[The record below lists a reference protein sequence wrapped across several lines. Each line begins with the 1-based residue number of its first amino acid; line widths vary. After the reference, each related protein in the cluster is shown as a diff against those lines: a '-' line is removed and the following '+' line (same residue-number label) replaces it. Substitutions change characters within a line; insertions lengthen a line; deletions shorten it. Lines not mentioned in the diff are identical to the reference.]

1 MFRPVAGVSLPLL
14 SWAALAEQSGKLV
27 LLWHIT
33 ALQQEKQTQKRLR
46 HQKKKQP
53 KQSSSYANSHLF
65 TCSFTCGLNLT
76 HFRITVLT
84 STGFAS
90 WDFLIK
96 AAAVWWQMNQR
107 SVSFSIMPQSK
118 AGLTF
123 THAHTHKS
131 FIHDK
136 TKNTESLGWLHPKHG
151 RADITQNSLG
161 GPGWSYL
168 LKISLN
174 TF

>member
-1 MFRPVAGVSLPLL
+1 MFSWSFSSPPQLSSFGRTKWKVGPPVTHHSSAAG
-14 SWAALAEQSGKLV
+14 ETNTEE
-27 LLWHIT
+27 T
-33 ALQQEKQTQKRLR
+33 ASSK
-46 HQKKKQP
+46 KKKQP

-123 THAHTHKS
+123 THAHKS

>member
-1 MFRPVAGVSLPLL
+1 MFRPVAGVSLPFL

-33 ALQQEKQTQKRLR
+33 ALQQEKQTQKRLC
-46 HQKKKQP
+46 HQKTKKT
-53 KQSSSYANSHLF
+53 KTQSSSYAKSHLF

-123 THAHTHKS
+123 THAHTH
-131 FIHDK
+131 IHTNHLSMIKQK
-136 TKNTESLGWLHPKHG
+136 T
-151 RADITQNSLG
+151 
-161 GPGWSYL
+161 
-168 LKISLN
+168 LKVWDGCIQSMGEL
-174 TF
+174 TSHRTV